1 MNIHC
6 GVQQHKAQKK
16 RQIEL
21 FVCRTHLT
29 LSCPRVKL
37 YCSEVAAWSL
47 FHSNIDFV
55 LRVYSVLGRKRNK
68 HYKIWWEMFEFI
80 EISDFWL
87 RLWCFGK
94 SETSLMP
101 CLDLF
106 VTPEEA
112 HVRLLGTFSQKKH
125 QRRRRRLLQNSQFAL
140 HLNLLM
146 SSRNNL
152 KCFKGVLP
160 QFRTVLFSFFW
171 AVWFYVHHLNV
182 VDE

>member
-68 HYKIWWEMFEFI
+68 HYKNLMRDVWVYW
-80 EISDFWL
+80 DFWL
-87 RLWCFGK
+87 LTETLVFWQIWNQFDAMFRSLCNSRGGTCEITGDFF
-94 SETSLMP
+94 SEE
-101 CLDLF
+101 
-106 VTPEEA
+106 TPEKKNTSA
-112 HVRLLGTFSQKKH
+112 KFSI
-125 QRRRRRLLQNSQFAL
+125 
-140 HLNLLM
+140 
-146 SSRNNL
+146 
-152 KCFKGVLP
+152 CPPFKLI
-160 QFRTVLFSFFW
+160 
-171 AVWFYVHHLNV
+171 NV
-182 VDE
+182 